1 MNHHSAMFAFDKD
14 YHYIPLFPNHI
25 RLDGSVR
32 FDKRKIGEVDIPNI
46 FESMESA
53 KTFFSQKI
61 GHDEFHKKSLETLNR
76 YFKKHL
82 LKTIT
87 EPHKVQIIE
96 SLFRKLTNVPYSGL
110 SKNTNIKKTHIGLK
124 LKTISFCDIIE
135 CLEEN
140 QWKCEY
146 SGISFDTNHRH
157 LCPSIDRIDSMKGYV
172 KGNIAIVLTCLN
184 MAKSTLTFDNFKK
197 CMRCIASGSITET
210 RPHFEIVGAHVTEP
224 CQVITQISLDLP
236 LRMKSQVE
244 AKLFYEF
251 RDRDWFSWKD
261 ATQELGLNDNSKRCL
276 GRLCEN
282 GYLQKIKGTG
292 GGATRKTNLYKFKT
306 RDEIIAVNENKTFT
320 CTVCD
325 KSIPVK
331 DAAPRKTRQN
341 NIVYE
346 CNFYHTTCRKCF
358 SNASKKSKKRD
369 FVVFLWE
376 LIRPRKDKRGDI
388 NKDNVHLI
396 VSDTCTISG
405 VPLCM
410 GHDGVVPFNSISPDR
425 LDSSGRYDI
434 SNTRCVCLM
443 LNYMKKDYD
452 ISDDEIMSII
462 KTCDNFLKFN

>member
-1 MNHHSAMFAFDKD
+1 MFAFDRE
-14 YHYIPLFPNHI
+14 YHYTPSFPNYI

-32 FDKRKIGEVDIPNI
+32 FDKLKISLNIGEDAPNN

-61 GHDEFHKKSLETLNR
+61 GHDEFHKKSLMTLNR

-96 SLFRKLTNVPYSGL
+96 SLYQKLIQVPYSGL
-110 SKNTNIKKTHIGLK
+110 PKSPGTKKTHIGLK

-157 LCPSIDRIDSMKGYV
+157 LCPSIDRIDSMKGYA

-197 CMRCIASGSITET
+197 CMECIASGSITET
-210 RPHFEIVGAHVTEP
+210 PPHFEVLGTNVTEP
-224 CQVITQISLDLP
+224 CQVLAQISLDLP
-236 LRMKSQVE
+236 LRMKSQLE

-261 ATQELGLNDNSKRCL
+261 ATQELGLKVNSHHCL
-276 GRLCEN
+276 GRLCED
-282 GYLQKIKGTG
+282 GYLQKIEGTG
-292 GGATRKTNLYKFKT
+292 GGATRNPNLYKFKT

-320 CTVCD
+320 CTVCR

-331 DAAPRKTRQN
+331 YAKPRKTRQADST
-341 NIVYE
+341 YDG
-346 CNFYHTTCRKCF
+346 NFYSTLCRKCF
-358 SNASKKSKKRD
+358 SNAAIKSRRRD
-369 FVVFLWE
+369 FATHLWS
-376 LIRPRKDKRGDI
+376 LIYTRKDKQGDI
-388 NKDNVHLI
+388 NKDNLHLI

-405 VPLCM
+405 VPLSM
-410 GHDGVVPFNSISPDR
+410 SHGGVVPFNSVSPDR

-452 ISDDEIMSII
+452 ISDDEIMHII
-462 KTCDNFLKFN
+462 KTCDKFLKFN